1 MTHYVFLKYKEG
13 YFNDETFKQLAGL
26 FKAAVD
32 AMPEFT
38 DFSAKKNILPRDV
51 NMDLMISFK
60 APGPEYIPVYVKSDL
75 HMAAARVSSPNEVAR
90 FSFDCED

>member
-13 YFNDETFKQLAGL
+13 YFNDETFEELSRL

-32 AMPEFT
+32 AMPELT
-38 DFSAKKNILPRDV
+38 DFSVKRNILPRDV

-75 HMAAARVSSPNEVAR
+75 HMAAAKVSGPHETAR
-90 FSFDCED
+90 FSFDCE